1 MPAAI
6 NGKVDSSNEAGSV
19 RCQESDAV
27 GHFLHL
33 ARPSKG
39 VGLLTPCKKLAVE
52 KIYRMSIECTFGV
65 IMGSVS
71 CSRTLVHRH
80 QGE

>member
-19 RCQESDAV
+19 RCQESDAL
-27 GHFLHL
+27 GHLFHL

-39 VGLLTPCKKLAVE
+39 MGLLTPCKKLAVE
-52 KIYRMSIECTFGV
+52 KIYREKD
-65 IMGSVS
+65 
-71 CSRTLVHRH
+71 
-80 QGE
+80 